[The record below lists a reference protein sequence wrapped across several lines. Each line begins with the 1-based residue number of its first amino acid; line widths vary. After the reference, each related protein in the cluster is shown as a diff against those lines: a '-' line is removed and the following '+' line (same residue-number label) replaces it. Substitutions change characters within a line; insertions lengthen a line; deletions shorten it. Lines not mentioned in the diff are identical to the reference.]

1 MMVHQ
6 LTNEWL
12 NIINNQLIN
21 NQNPISLYAQNIET
35 PMRMETDDF
44 EYTSD
49 LQTFN
54 NTTCKWLA

>member
-12 NIINNQLIN
+12 NIISNQLIN

-35 PMRMETDDF
+35 PRRMETDDF
-44 EYTSD
+44 EFTSD